1 MQTRPTTVVFDFGGV
16 LIRWAPRPVVNSL
29 YADEALQARIMREV
43 FQHVDWLEYDRGTF
57 AERDLVGR
65 FAARTG
71 ESEASMVKLLEAVRE
86 SLQPLEDT
94 VKLLSDLAVRQVPLY
109 GLTNMH
115 GETFKFLKRRDD
127 FWSLFKGVVVSGE
140 IRLVKPDRRIFEH
153 LLSEHGL
160 RAEDVVFIDD
170 LEANVLGARSAG
182 LHAIQFKDAA
192 SCAREVYAL
201 LGIRSDT
208 EIRRSR

>member
-1 MQTRPTTVVFDFGGV
+1 MSARPTTVVFDFGGV
-16 LIRWAPRPVVNSL
+16 LIQWAPRTVVNAF
-29 YADEALQARIMREV
+29 YPDRAQQDKIMREV
-43 FQHVDWLEYDRGTF
+43 FQHADWLEYDRGTF
-57 AERDLVGR
+57 AEHELVVR

-71 ESEASMVKLLEAVRE
+71 ESEASIVKLLGAVRE
-86 SLQPLEDT
+86 SLQPLEET
-94 VKLLSDLAVRQVPLY
+94 VTLLGKLAAREVPLY

-115 GETFKFLKRRDD
+115 GETFQFLKSRDD

-140 IRLVKPDRRIFEH
+140 VKLVKPDRKIFEH

-160 RAEDVVFIDD
+160 RAQDVVFIDD

-192 SCAREVYAL
+192 SCARQLYAL
-201 LGIRSDT
+201 LGIDPA
-208 EIRRSR
+208 